1 MNLDPE
7 VFKHIELLLG
17 SIGFIM
23 ALFFAS
29 ILIVTKEQRVKANMF
44 LAIYLF
50 AFSLRIGKSLFYN
63 YFPIHP
69 IIRNVFLGM
78 LLAIGPSLW
87 FYVTHLCKP
96 NIEIRRGRVL
106 MHYIPVFLFVLFCWL
121 IPNDYSQLSRVIFM
135 GLLAHILLYGIFTLY
150 WLSNKSDIQF
160 GNKSRKI
167 NNWLLYFTFLTI
179 AMSLMQIGVFL
190 RIVPYLST
198 AFLFS
203 VVIIFLS
210 VWALNNPWIFKIRT
224 EKYMKSPLN
233 NEKSLAYLN
242 QLNSLMDHERLFLDP
257 DLTLVKLSAKLGIT
271 SKQLS
276 QVINQTKNEN
286 YSQYIASYRIT
297 EAKRLLLLPEYKNYK
312 ISAIAY
318 ESGFNS
324 ISSFNAAFK
333 KITHTTAIQYRQ
345 SAIK

>member
-23 ALFFAS
+23 AFFFAS
-29 ILIVTKEQRVKANMF
+29 ILIVTKEQRVKANVF

-69 IIRNVFLGM
+69 IVRNVFLGM

-96 NIEIRRGRVL
+96 DIEIQKNRVYG
-106 MHYIPVFLFVLFCWL
+106 HYIPLVLFVLFCWL
-121 IPNDYSQLSRVIFM
+121 IPNDNSQLSRVIFM
-135 GLLAHILLYGIFTLY
+135 GLLVHIFIYGIYTLY
-150 WLSNKSDIQF
+150 WIFYKNEDQF
-160 GNKSRKI
+160 ENKSRKI
-167 NNWLLYFTFLTI
+167 KYWLLYFSVLTM

-210 VWALNNPWIFKIRT
+210 VWALKNPWIFKIRT
-224 EKYMKSPLN
+224 EKYMKSSLN
-233 NEKSLAYLN
+233 NEKSLEYLN
-242 QLNSLMDHERLFLDP
+242 QLNNLMDHERLFLDP
-257 DLTLVKLSAKLGIT
+257 DLTLAKLSTKLGIT

-276 QVINQTKNEN
+276 QVINQSRNEN

-324 ISSFNAAFK
+324 ISSFNSAFK
-333 KITHTTAIQYRQ
+333 KITNTTAIQYKQ
-345 SAIK
+345 SAVK